1 MVIIFGYK
9 VWWHDIKLLPH
20 LRNMQQRQ
28 TIVNMM
34 HPCRSTSA
42 SGPAIPQPSWYCL
55 LLTQPLDTGN
65 CTTHVQTLSHKK
77 EGLQWGPWPEGIKD
91 TPVQGHSCPSPC
103 WILSDAATLQ
113 ISFSSCSSLSFSLPG
128 DSSVNLLHATL
139 HLRFYF
145 QASHPKTKVLWNKIL
160 FWNYIM
166 NKMLEKRCAWYIS
179 TNYLLNVIPVF
190 PKDTCGSSTIK

>member
-1 MVIIFGYK
+1 MKYISWLWLFVVSITIFPSLKFTFLCVCEAMVIIFGYK

-77 EGLQWGPWPEGIKD
+77 EGLQWGPWPEGIKA
-91 TPVQGHSCPSPC
+91 TPLILVCNKSKGQSSPRTLPSESLLDPIRC
-103 WILSDAATLQ
+103 NHIANKLLLLLKPVFLTSRGLLSK
-113 ISFSSCSSLSFSLPG
+113 SLTCNSPSE
-128 DSSVNLLHATL
+128 
-139 HLRFYF
+139 
-145 QASHPKTKVLWNKIL
+145 IL
-160 FWNYIM
+160 FSG
-166 NKMLEKRCAWYIS
+166 K
-179 TNYLLNVIPVF
+179 P
-190 PKDTCGSSTIK
+190 P

>member
-1 MVIIFGYK
+1 MTWHKVIASPKKYATETNYGEY
-9 VWWHDIKLLPH
+9 DAS
-20 LRNMQQRQ
+20 MQTHFSVRSS
-28 TIVNMM
+28 
-34 HPCRSTSA
+34 HPPTQLVLSSA
-42 SGPAIPQPSWYCL
+42 DTA
-55 LLTQPLDTGN
+55 LDTGN
-65 CTTHVQTLSHKK
+65 CTTLGQTLSHRK

-113 ISFSSCSSLSFSLPG
+113 ISFSSCSSLSFSLPR
-128 DSSVNLLHATL
+128 DSSVNLVHATL

-179 TNYLLNVIPVF
+179 TNYLLNVIPIF
-190 PKDTCGSSTIK
+190 PKDTCGSSAIK